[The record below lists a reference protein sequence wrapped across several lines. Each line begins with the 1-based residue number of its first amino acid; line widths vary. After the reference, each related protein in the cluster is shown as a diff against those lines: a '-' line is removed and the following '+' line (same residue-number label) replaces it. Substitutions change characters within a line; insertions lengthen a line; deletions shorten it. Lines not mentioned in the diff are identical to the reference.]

1 LLTFFHIPMLS
12 SLIDR
17 FDESLA
23 TRSSPARRA
32 GAFGSIL
39 GLVLVAALILNG
51 CVSSAVQQGLDSA
64 GEAAG
69 QTVGEA
75 LGAEI
80 VRAADLPPPGSARY
94 NQVMVQQAQIMFSYA
109 FSAGGMWPAEAQYEP
124 GEWTT
129 YRVGATGGET
139 ALDTLERA
147 FLRRTDDG
155 NEWWRVRGVQ
165 NGEDWIYEALLDPEQ
180 ETIVRMR
187 GKDPEGE
194 VGEVP
199 VTEET
204 VYRSPQQLTEES
216 VEGAT
221 EGTESVDTPAGTFT
235 ARRVEYSGRTSGG
248 TVTWFL
254 SDEVPGHV
262 VQYEGRR
269 EGEAWTSTLLDY
281 GTDAT
286 TALDSY

>member
-1 LLTFFHIPMLS
+1 MLS
-12 SLIDR
+12 SLVDR

-23 TRSSPARRA
+23 AHSSPSRRVRA
-32 GAFGSIL
+32 SGTLL
-39 GLVLVAALILNG
+39 GLVLVAALVLNG
-51 CVSSAVQQGLDSA
+51 CVSTAVQQGLNSA

-109 FSAGGMWPAEAQYEP
+109 FSAGGMWPAEARHEP

-129 YRVGATGGET
+129 YRVGATDGET

-147 FLRRTDDG
+147 FLKRTDDG

-165 NGEDWIYEALLDPEQ
+165 EGEAWVYEALLDPEQ
-180 ETIVRMR
+180 ETVVRMR

-204 VYRSPQQLTEES
+204 VYRPPQQLTEES

-221 EGTESVDTPAGTFT
+221 EGTESVETPAGTFT
-235 ARRVEYSGRTSGG
+235 ARRVEYTGATSGG

-254 SDEVPGHV
+254 SDEVPGDV

-269 EGEAWTSTLLDY
+269 QGREWTSTLLDY

-286 TALDSY
+286 TELDSY

>member
-1 LLTFFHIPMLS
+1 MHVPELKLDDVIGGRPLPIALAYTVLLVG
-12 SLIDR
+12 
-17 FDESLA
+17 LA
-23 TRSSPARRA
+23 TGLGGCFSP
-32 GAFGSIL
+32 GA
-39 GLVLVAALILNG
+39 
-51 CVSSAVQQGLDSA
+51 AVQEGLDSA
-64 GEAAG
+64 GDAAG
-69 QTVGEA
+69 ETVGEA

-94 NQVMVQQAQIMFSYA
+94 NQVMLSQAQIMFSYA
-109 FSAGGMWPAEAQYEP
+109 FSAGGMWPAEARYEP

-129 YRVGATGGET
+129 YRVEATGGET

-147 FLRRTDDG
+147 FLTRTEDG

-165 NGEDWIYEALLDPEQ
+165 DGEGWVYEALLDPEQ
-180 ETIVRMR
+180 EEVVRLR
-187 GKDPEGE
+187 TRDPEGE

-204 VYRSPQQLTEES
+204 LYRAPQELTEES

-221 EGTESVDTPAGTFT
+221 EGTESIETPAGTFT
-235 ARRVEYSGRTSGG
+235 ARRVEYAGTGGGG

-269 EGEAWTSTLLDY
+269 QGEAWTSTLLDH
-281 GTDAT
+281 GTGAT
-286 TALDSY
+286 TQLDAY